1 MAVKQTVVLNFK
13 TQLDEAKTDIL
24 SLADLYKKSMI
35 APGQEGAL
43 SSPERLAVADVAS
56 QRAIESG
63 ISPEEMNKVLEDVN
77 QILEK
82 EEGIRQRLFELST
95 KREDAEKRITE
106 REAEKVQLIA
116 QAAQLMGLR
125 KDANLQEVIAA
136 KEKLALEIEGG
147 KASKEQIATYNTL
160 NDLLGQVGTKNRSL
174 GQLVRNNTDIIGQQ
188 TAVLNEQDDIFDKL
202 RKALIGINIT
212 EDERTEIE
220 RKLLPV
226 LIDQTTQIKA
236 LEVAQKK
243 SVAAAKENDKVQKD
257 INNSLKKMPVTF
269 AEKATSAF
277 LYFQAVQ
284 AIRRVVRAAVQTLV
298 ELDKALTDIA
308 IVTNMNRQETQQL
321 IGTYQEMAKRVGLT
335 TTAVV
340 NLSTAFFRQ
349 GREAADA
356 LALTE
361 TAAKFARIAAIN
373 VNDAANFLTAAI
385 NGFNL
390 AASDATRIIDRFAAL
405 GASAAASAQE
415 IAIALSKVAP
425 AAASAGV
432 GIDNLMAF
440 VTKAIETTREAPEN
454 IGTAFKT
461 IFARMR
467 ELSDIGKT
475 MEDGMDVNRVEKAL
489 RNIGVDLRDA
499 SGEFRD
505 LDQVLIDVGY
515 KWDSITRSQQA
526 YIATTLAGT
535 RQQTRLIALFE
546 NFDRTLELIDVSQRS
561 AGAAAI
567 QHAEFM
573 QGLEAATTNLKTSF
587 QAFITS
593 ITKSDQMLFVIDAL
607 RTGIDLLN
615 TVFGKLILTGV
626 VFKTLM
632 LAQASP
638 TSKFRQAIDATTAA
652 LGRLSTSKIG
662 NAAANALLNQNIIA
676 SSVAMGMNKGLVNQQ
691 IVKTS
696 IFTKLLKK
704 TTMAITGQSLA
715 T

>member
-13 TQLDEAKTDIL
+13 TQLDQAKTDIL

-82 EEGIRQRLFELST
+82 EEGIRQRLSELSI
-95 KREDAEKRITE
+95 KREDTEKRITE

-188 TAVLNEQDDIFDKL
+188 TAALNEQDDIFVKL
-202 RKALIGINIT
+202 RQALIEINIT

-243 SVAAAKENDKVQKD
+243 SVAAAKENDKAQKD

-298 ELDKALTDIA
+298 ELDKALTDIS
-308 IVTNMNRQETQQL
+308 IVTNMNRQETQQM
-321 IGTYQEMAKRVGLT
+321 IGAYQEMAKRVGLT
-335 TTAVV
+335 TTEVV

-356 LALTE
+356 LKLTE
-361 TAAKFARIAAIN
+361 TAAQFARIAAIN
-373 VNDAANFLTAAI
+373 VNDASNFLTAAI

-390 AASDATRIIDRFAAL
+390 AANDATRIIDRFAAL
-405 GASAAASAQE
+405 GAGAAASAQE
-415 IAIALSKVAP
+415 IAVALSKVAP

-467 ELSDIGKT
+467 QLTDIGKT
-475 MEDGMDVNRVEKAL
+475 LEDGMDVNNVEKAL
-489 RNIGVDLRDA
+489 RNIGVELRDA

-505 LDQVLIDVGY
+505 LDKVLIDVGY

-593 ITKSDQMLFVIDAL
+593 ISNSDQMLFVIDAL

-652 LGRLSTSKIG
+652 LGKLSTSKIG
-662 NAAANALLNQNIIA
+662 NAAANALLNQSTIA
-676 SSVAMGMNKGLVNQQ
+676 SSVAMGMNKGLLDQQ
-691 IVKTS
+691 IIKTP
-696 IFTKLLKK
+696 IFTKLLNK